1 MFSLK
6 VVATQDAVGLMLAHD
21 LTRIVPGAMKGAAF
35 RRGHVVQPEDIP
47 LLLSMGKENLYVWEP
62 QPGMIHEEEAAQR
75 LAQAGAGDG
84 ITFGP
89 PSEGKV
95 ALKAARRGL
104 LRIDVPKLEQIN
116 GIGEITIATL
126 RDRTVVEPGTLLA
139 GCKVTPLVVE
149 ERQVAE
155 AEAVGRWIAVK
166 EFRPRPVGL
175 VITGSEVFKGRIPDK
190 FGPVVEEKVARFGCP
205 VVYKAYSDDQDGM
218 TEGKIREALAA
229 GAEVILCTGG
239 MSVDPDDA
247 TPGAIRRSGARV
259 VTYGAPFLPG
269 SMFMLAY
276 LDGERAIMGLPGA
289 VMYERETIFDH
300 VLPAVLAGEVLTK
313 QDFVRMG
320 HGGLLPK

>member
-6 VVATQDAVGLMLAHD
+6 VVATQDAVGLILAHD
-21 LTRIVPGAMKGAAF
+21 LTRIVPGEGKGPAF
-35 RRGHVVQPEDIP
+35 RRGQVVKAEDIP

-75 LAQAGAGDG
+75 LAAAGAGPG
-84 ITFGP
+84 ILLGV

-95 ALKAARRGL
+95 ALKAEHKGL
-104 LRIDVPKLEQIN
+104 LRIDVTKLEQIN
-116 GIGEITIATL
+116 GIGEITVATL

-139 GCKVTPLVVE
+139 GCKVTPLVIE

-155 AEAVGRWIAVK
+155 AEAVGRFIEVK
-166 EFRPRPVGL
+166 PFRPRPVGII
-175 VITGSEVFKGRIPDK
+175 VTGSEVFKGRIVDK
-190 FGPVVEEKVARFGCP
+190 FGPVVEAKVAAFGCP
-205 VVYKAYSDDQDGM
+205 VVYKAYSDDQPEM
-218 TEGKIREALAA
+218 TEQKIREAMAA

-276 LDGERAIMGLPGA
+276 LEGDRPVMGLPGA
-289 VMYERETIFDH
+289 VMFEKATIFDH
-300 VLPAVLAGEVLTK
+300 VLPVVLADEVLTK